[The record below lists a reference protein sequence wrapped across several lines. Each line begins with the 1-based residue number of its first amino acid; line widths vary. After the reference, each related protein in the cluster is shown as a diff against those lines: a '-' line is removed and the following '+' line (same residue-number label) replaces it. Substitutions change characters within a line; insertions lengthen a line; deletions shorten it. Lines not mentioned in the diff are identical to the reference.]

1 MSVKV
6 FVTGGSGFL
15 GGFVLR
21 QAVASGHEVLALART
36 DSAAEALTRLGARP
50 VPGDLDDP
58 ESLDDAFAEAAAE
71 GTEVLV
77 NLASLGFGHAPAIV
91 SATAEAG
98 LHRAVFVSTTA
109 VTTALSAPSKR
120 VRLEAEQVIAT
131 SGLQWT
137 ILRPT
142 MIYGAPDDR
151 NVERL
156 LRLLRRT
163 PLLPVPG
170 GGGRLQQPVHVEDVA
185 NAVLAAA
192 TRPVSTGRIYNVA
205 GPAAITFRELIEE
218 SAAAVG
224 RHPRLVSV
232 PVGPTIWALRAY
244 EKAVARPRIKAEQL
258 ERLSEDKAFDISA
271 AVDDL
276 GYQPRSFR
284 AGVRAEA
291 AALWS

>member
-1 MSVKV
+1 MKL

-15 GGFVLR
+15 GGFVVR
-21 QAVASGHEVLALART
+21 EAVAAGHEILALART
-36 DSAAEALTRLGARP
+36 DSSAEAVARLGARP

-58 ESLDDAFAEAAAE
+58 ASLDDAFAGAAAGGAE
-71 GTEVLV
+71 ILV

-91 SATAEAG
+91 AAAEEAG

-120 VRLEAEQVIAT
+120 VRLEAEDTIRA
-131 SGLQWT
+131 SELEWT

-142 MIYGAPDDR
+142 MIYGAAGDR
-151 NVERL
+151 NIARL
-156 LRLLRRT
+156 LQLLRRT
-163 PLLPVPG
+163 PVLPVPG
-170 GGGRLQQPVHVEDVA
+170 GGTRLQQPVHVEDLA
-185 NAVLAAA
+185 LAVVKAA
-192 TRPVSTGRIYNVA
+192 TSPVAVRRTYNVA
-205 GPAAITFRELIEE
+205 GPDPITFRELIKETAT
-218 SAAAVG
+218 AAG
-224 RHPRLVSV
+224 RHPRLVSL
-232 PVGPTIWALRAY
+232 PLRPSIWALRTY

-271 AVDDL
+271 AVEAL
-276 GYQPRSFR
+276 GYQPRAFR